1 MPSLLEAIDD
11 KRLLGAGFTPH
22 SPKQRAL
29 LEAIG
34 RSQTVIADAGRRFGK
49 SRAGAVGALH
59 NLLLVPELD
68 GMVQPGEKRYAICI
82 ANSQLQARIFR
93 DHALSIVEASPALR
107 AELVNET
114 EDELI
119 FTGDR
124 ILASF
129 PCNARSVRGWAIS
142 YLELEEFAH
151 FYDEEEGGPAAA
163 ARIWAAAVPS
173 VAQFGS
179 LGRVVVCSTPLGAS
193 GLFAELYAK
202 AKNGE
207 LPGAEAFHA
216 ASVDNPLLDPAF
228 LEAQR
233 IILGDDDYARE
244 YGAEFLSG
252 GASFFESDRLA
263 EVVADRLEL
272 PREAGTDWR
281 AALDPA
287 FSSDP
292 TALALVG
299 RDPHDR
305 ERLVLGWAGRW
316 LPPRQ
321 HRRHRRSREETE
333 QVTDEILDGVAAVLE
348 RYGVRE
354 CVTDQHAPGLVVSEL
369 AKRGITVRVSAWTA
383 GSRTEILQA
392 LRARVYA
399 RTLELYDP
407 DGVPLL
413 AELQRLRTR
422 YRAGSS
428 SVEVPRVGD
437 SHGDVALA
445 LAAAVWEHDRRG
457 FPGRQSNSWRRE
469 EEEGEFLIKE
479 GMRYG
484 DVL

>member
-1 MPSLLEAIDD
+1 MPSLLQAIDD

-22 SPKQRAL
+22 SDKQRELCA
-29 LEAIG
+29 AIG

-49 SRAGAVGALH
+49 SRAGAAGALW
-59 NLLLVPELD
+59 NLLCIPELD
-68 GMVQPGEKRYAICI
+68 AMVSVGEKRYAVCI

-107 AELVNET
+107 GELET
-114 EDELI
+114 ANEDELI
-119 FTGDR
+119 FRGGR

-129 PCNARSVRGWAIS
+129 PCNARSVRGWPVS

-151 FYDEEEGGPAAA
+151 FYDEEEGGPATA
-163 ARIWAAAVPS
+163 ARIWAAAIPS

-216 ASVDNPLLDPAF
+216 ASIDNPLLDPAF

-233 IILGDDDYARE
+233 IILGDDDFARE

-299 RDPHDR
+299 RDPLRR

-321 HRRHRRSREETE
+321 HRRARRTREEQE
-333 QVTDEILDGVAAVLE
+333 QVTDDILDGVATVLE

-354 CVTDQHAPGLVVSEL
+354 CVTDQHAPGLVVDQL
-369 AKRGITVRVSAWTA
+369 AKRGVYVRVEAWTA

-407 DGVPLL
+407 GGVPLL

-457 FPGRQSNSWRRE
+457 FPSGRDANWRRDE
-469 EEEGEFLIKE
+469 ESGEFLIE
-479 GMRYG
+479 DGLRYD